1 MRDEGKKGGKRRMD
15 LVAIYTIVIVFEGQ
29 QIFKN
34 SQIKTVIVCSHAAD
48 LEVT

>member
-15 LVAIYTIVIVFEGQ
+15 LVAIYSIVIVFRSH
-29 QIFKN
+29 QIFR
-34 SQIKTVIVCSHAAD
+34 IHKTVIVCSNAAD